1 MKKLAIKS
9 NAKINL
15 SLEIIN
21 KREDGYHN
29 INTIFA
35 PISLYDDITIEENSS
50 GLKFEIFPKTE
61 FPIYKN
67 LLFRGAKLFF
77 EHYKTEY
84 NNLSITLNK
93 RIPIG
98 AGLGGGSSNAAYI
111 INALNEYCGINAP
124 KKDLMLL
131 CRQLGADVPFFINH
145 SCAIGKGIGDDL
157 EYIDVKIPYHVLI
170 VHPNVFVSTSWAYQ
184 SLNLIGRN
192 KENDLKELLI
202 KSVNDK
208 QIFSEYFRN
217 DFENLVFKKY
227 PEINFVKKKMNEH
240 GAFFSMMTGSGSTVF
255 GLFDDEEVFE
265 KAYDY
270 FFSYFEDYLTFKCDF
285 L

>member
-1 MKKLAIKS
+1 MKKLTIKS

-21 KREDGYHN
+21 KRDDGYHN

-35 PISLYDDITIEENSS
+35 PIGVYDDITIEENTT
-50 GLKFEIFPKTE
+50 GLKYDIYPKNE

-67 LLFRGAKLFF
+67 LLYRGAKLFF
-77 EHYKTEY
+77 DNYKPQHT
-84 NNLSITLNK
+84 NLTITLNK

-98 AGLGGGSSNAAYI
+98 AGLGGGSSNAAFI
-111 INALNEYCGINAP
+111 INALNDYFGTNAP
-124 KKDLMLL
+124 KADLMALG
-131 CRQLGADVPFFINH
+131 RQLGADVPFFINN

-157 EYIDVKIPYHVLI
+157 EYIDVKIPYKVLI

-184 SLNLIGRN
+184 SLNLLKPNEG
-192 KENDLKELLI
+192 NDLKELLL
-202 KSVNDK
+202 KSITDK
-208 QIFSEYFRN
+208 QICSQYFRN
-217 DFENLVFKKY
+217 DFEKLVFNKY
-227 PEINFVKKKMNEH
+227 PEINFVKKRMYEQ

-255 GLFDDEEVFE
+255 GLFDNEQDFE
-265 KAYDY
+265 KAYEY
-270 FFSYFEDYLTFKCDF
+270 FFSYFEDYSTFKCEF